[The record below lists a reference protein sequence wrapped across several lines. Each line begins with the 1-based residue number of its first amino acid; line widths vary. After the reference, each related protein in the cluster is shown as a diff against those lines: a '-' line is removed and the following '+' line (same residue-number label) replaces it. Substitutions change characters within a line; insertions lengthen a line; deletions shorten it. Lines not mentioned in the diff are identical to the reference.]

1 VAGALAPETC
11 SRKRIY
17 RQMLAEE
24 RQARQGKLDGDDK
37 AETVC
42 EDREREP
49 DERCGDAEPSPR
61 RLARHAEKG
70 AEEEK

>member
-1 VAGALAPETC
+1 
-11 SRKRIY
+11 
-17 RQMLAEE
+17 MLAEE
-24 RQARQGKLDGDDK
+24 RQARQGKQDGDDK
-37 AETVC
+37 AEAVC